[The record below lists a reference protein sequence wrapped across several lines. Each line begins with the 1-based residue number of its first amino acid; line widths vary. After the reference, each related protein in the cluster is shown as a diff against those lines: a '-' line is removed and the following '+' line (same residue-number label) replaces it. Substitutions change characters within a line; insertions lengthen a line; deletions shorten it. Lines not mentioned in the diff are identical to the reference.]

1 MKRILFAFML
11 LIGGMQ
17 LNAQTVFQRI
27 STSPDHTLLTAA
39 LAQEGLD
46 AVLNDENG
54 SFTVFAPN
62 DAAILALAEDLGLDI
77 AGVLALESLSD
88 ILTYHVIPS
97 EVPSSAVTN
106 GAIVDAVSP
115 TNTLKLTRTVDD
127 DIFVNQAQVN
137 GADLDATNGVVHSIN
152 SVLLPSET
160 VTDIAID
167 NGFTSLVAAVVEA
180 RLLPV
185 LTNPFASLTV
195 FAPTNDAFDA
205 AATALGTDINGLLAL
220 PNLADILTY
229 HVLGSE
235 VMSSMVTNGLIV
247 DPVSTTNS
255 LKFTVSEDMSEYF
268 VNQAPI
274 NLDLIDI
281 ASDNGVVHVIE
292 EVVLPSETVVDIALD
307 NGFTSLA
314 TAVVTARLLPA
325 LTNPFA
331 SYTVFA
337 PTNDAFEA
345 AATALGT
352 DINGLLALPN
362 LADILTYHVLGSEVM
377 SSGVTNGLIVDP
389 LSTTNS
395 LKFTVSED
403 MTEYFVNQAPI
414 NLDLIDIT
422 SDNGVVHVIE
432 GVVLPSETVVDV
444 ALDNGFTSLATAV
457 VTARLLPALTNP
469 FATLTVFAPSNE
481 AFEAAATALGTD
493 INGLLALENLADIL
507 TYHVLGSQVMAADI
521 TETQIIEPL
530 SMTNTLKVTL
540 NAASEVFVNQAQVT
554 LTDVMADNGVVHVL
568 NGVVLPVETVV
579 DVAIDNDFT
588 SLTGYVIAADLLPAL
603 TNPFASL
610 TVFAPTNEAFAL
622 VPAATIEALESDIAL
637 LTDVLL
643 YHVVGSAALST
654 DLNDGDML
662 PTLLD
667 GQSLDVT
674 IAGMDV
680 TINESNVTLANL
692 EVANGVVHV
701 IDAVLVPEALSINDN
716 NAVEGLN
723 VYPNPSK
730 DFAFAEFSLSNSELT
745 TIRISDISG
754 KTVYSKNANLAPGI
768 HRLELPVRELTSGM
782 YILEINTS
790 KASSVSK
797 LSVK

>member
-11 LIGGMQ
+11 LVGGMQ
-17 LNAQTVFQRI
+17 LNAQTVFQII

-39 LAQEGLD
+39 LSQEGLD
-46 AVLNDENG
+46 AVLNDGNA
-54 SFTVFAPN
+54 SFTVFAPTDN
-62 DAAILALAEDLGLDI
+62 AILALADSLDLDVP
-77 AGVLALESLSD
+77 GVLALANLSD
-88 ILTYHVIPS
+88 ILTYHVVPS

-106 GAIVDAVSP
+106 GAVVDAVST
-115 TNTLKLTRTVDD
+115 TNTLKLTRTADD

-137 GADLDATNGVVHSIN
+137 AADLDASNGVVHSIDA
-152 SVLLPSET
+152 VLLPSET
-160 VTDIAID
+160 VADIAID

-185 LTNPFASLTV
+185 LTNPYASFTV

-247 DPVSTTNS
+247 NPV
-255 LKFTVSEDMSEYF
+255 
-268 VNQAPI
+268 
-274 NLDLIDI
+274 
-281 ASDNGVVHVIE
+281 
-292 EVVLPSETVVDIALD
+292 
-307 NGFTSLA
+307 
-314 TAVVTARLLPA
+314 
-325 LTNPFA
+325 
-331 SYTVFA
+331 
-337 PTNDAFEA
+337 
-345 AATALGT
+345 
-352 DINGLLALPN
+352 
-362 LADILTYHVLGSEVM
+362 
-377 SSGVTNGLIVDP
+377 
-389 LSTTNS
+389 STTNS

-469 FATLTVFAPSNE
+469 FATFTVFAPSNE
-481 AFEAAATALGTD
+481 AFEAAATALETD
-493 INGLLALENLADIL
+493 INGLLALDNLADIL

-588 SLTGYVIAADLLPAL
+588 TLTGYVIAADLLPAL

-622 VPAATIEALESDIAL
+622 VPTATIEALESDVAL

-667 GQSLDVT
+667 GQNLDVT

-680 TINESNVTLANL
+680 TINESNVTLPNL

-716 NAVEGLN
+716 NAVEGFN

-730 DFAFAEFSLSNSELT
+730 DFAFAEFSLTNPELT
-745 TIRISDISG
+745 SIRISDISG